1 MADKIRKKGGC
12 FRAGC
17 LTVVVGVFLLFG
29 IGVIAHQWG
38 NRLPGRFVLRVPVS
52 GAIDERSP
60 DAASLPFG
68 GIRQTLSLEELLTIL
83 DRAKTDK
90 RVDSV
95 LLQIDGLNAPAAKV
109 QELGNAIAALRKS
122 GKKVTALLNT
132 PEDKEYQL
140 AAACDS
146 IILRKGS
153 WMLLDGLK
161 AELFFFAEPLEKL
174 GVSFQAAQ
182 WKKYKSAVES
192 FTRSSPSP
200 ENLEETNALLD
211 DAWADYLYSVSRQ
224 RRVSREAFRSVV
236 DSLAVLTPEKALSLR
251 LIDRVATERELDK
264 EYEERLGKSA
274 GELFVEGREY
284 LDATGGMR
292 PQGSGDRIAVVAITG
307 MIVSDGSADMG
318 DGEATDVATL
328 KQALQTALDDTK
340 VKAIV
345 LRIDSPG
352 GDALA
357 ASTMLELLEEAKTK
371 KPIVASMS
379 GVAAS
384 GGYMV
389 ALAGSKIFAEPMTV
403 TGSIGVFSLKPDV
416 SGVLA
421 KSGIRREVLTRGRFA
436 DAYTPFKPF
445 DDASFRKFV
454 ETAGTIYDDFIAKV
468 AKGRRMTPAEV
479 DAVAGGR
486 VWSGKRALEVGL
498 IDRIGGLE
506 AAVQEA
512 KKLARMDAKAKPELL
527 YLPVRK
533 TWLEYLLAGDAS
545 QLTSVLT
552 TGIVRESLGQLQPLA
567 NLPGTR
573 TARFLLRTEE
583 PQVLALDPVEVEI
596 K

>member
-1 MADKIRKKGGC
+1 MADKNRKKEGC
-12 FRAGC
+12 FCAGC
-17 LTVVVGVFLLFG
+17 LTMIIGALLLAG
-29 IGVIAHQWG
+29 IGVMAHQWG
-38 NRLPGRFVLRVPVS
+38 NRLPDRFVLRVSVS

-60 DAASLPFG
+60 DASSLPFG
-68 GIRQTLSLEELLTIL
+68 DARQSLSLEELLTIL

-95 LLQIDGLNAPAAKV
+95 LLEIDGLGAPAAKL
-109 QELGNAIAALRKS
+109 QELGSSIAALRKS

-161 AELFFFAEPLEKL
+161 AELFFFADPLEKL

-211 DAWADYLYSVSRQ
+211 DAWADYLDTVSRQ
-224 RRVSREAFRSVV
+224 RRISKDAFRQII
-236 DSLAVLTPEKALSLR
+236 DSLAVLTPEKALGLR
-251 LIDRVATERELDK
+251 LVDRVATDRELEK
-264 EYEERLGKSA
+264 EYEQRLARPA
-274 GELFVEGREY
+274 GELFVEGREF

-292 PQGSGDRIAVVAITG
+292 PKGGGERIAVVTITG
-307 MIVSDGSADMG
+307 MIVSDGTSGA
-318 DGEATDVATL
+318 EVTDVSTV
-328 KQALQTALDDTK
+328 KQALQTALDDAK

-357 ASTMLELLEEAKTK
+357 ASTMLELLSEAKLK

-403 TGSIGVFSLKPDV
+403 TGSIGVFSLKPDF
-416 SGVLA
+416 SGVLE

-436 DAYTPFKPF
+436 DAYTSFKAF

-454 ETAGTIYDDFIAKV
+454 ETAKTIYDDFIAKV
-468 AKGRRMTPAEV
+468 ATNRHMTPAQV

-498 IDRIGGLE
+498 IDRIGGLD

-512 KKLARMDAKAKPELL
+512 RKLARMDAKVRPELL
-527 YLPVRK
+527 YLPVRR

-545 QLTSVLT
+545 QLTSALAA
-552 TGIVRESLGQLQPLA
+552 GFVRESIGQLQPLA
-567 NLPGTR
+567 SLPGTK

>member
-1 MADKIRKKGGC
+1 MADKNREKGGC

-17 LTVVVGVFLLFG
+17 LTAVVAVLLLAGLGWF
-29 IGVIAHQWG
+29 AQQWG

-68 GIRQTLSLEELLTIL
+68 GERQPLSLEELLTL
-83 DRAKTDK
+83 FDRAKSDR

-95 LLQIDGLNAPAAKV
+95 LLEIDGLGAPVAKA
-109 QELGNAIAALRKS
+109 QELERSIAELRKS
-122 GKKVTALLNT
+122 GKKVTALLDT
-132 PEDKEYQL
+132 PEDKDYRL

-146 IILRKGS
+146 VIVRKGS
-153 WMLLDGLK
+153 WMMLDGLK
-161 AELFFFAEPLEKL
+161 AEMFFFSDPLKKL

-192 FTRSSPSP
+192 FTRSSASP

-211 DAWADYLYSVSRQ
+211 DAWADYLDSVSRH
-224 RRVSREAFRSVV
+224 RHIGPAEFRNVV
-236 DSLAVLTPEKALSLR
+236 DSLAVLTPEKALALR
-251 LIDRVATERELDK
+251 LVDRVATERQLEK
-264 EYEERLGKSA
+264 EYEERLGKPA
-274 GELFVEGREY
+274 GELFVGGREY
-284 LDATGGMR
+284 LGATGGMR
-292 PQGSGDRIAVVAITG
+292 PKADGDRIAVVAITG
-307 MIVSDGSADMG
+307 MIVSDGAG
-318 DGEATDVATL
+318 GVGEAEVTDVSTV
-328 KQALQTALDDTK
+328 KQALQTALDDPK

-357 ASTMLELLEEAKTK
+357 ASTMLELLQEARLQ

-389 ALAGSKIFAEPMTV
+389 ALAGSKIFAEPLTI
-403 TGSIGVFSLKPDV
+403 TGSIGVFSLKPDL
-416 SGVLA
+416 GGLLE
-421 KSGIRREVLTRGRFA
+421 KTGIRREVLTRGRFA
-436 DAYTPFKPF
+436 DAYTPFKAF

-454 ETAGTIYDDFIAKV
+454 ETTGVIYDDFIAKV
-468 AKGRRMTPAEV
+468 AKGRKMTPAEV

-486 VWSGKRALEVGL
+486 VWSGRRALEVGL
-498 IDRIGGLE
+498 IDRIGGLDE
-506 AAVQEA
+506 AVQEA
-512 KKLARMDAKAKPELL
+512 KKLAKMDAKVKPELL
-527 YLPVRK
+527 YLPARK

-545 QLTSVLT
+545 QLTSALAAGV
-552 TGIVRESLGQLQPLA
+552 VRESLGELQPLA
-567 NLPGTR
+567 NLPGTK

-583 PQVLALDPVEVEI
+583 PQVLALDPVEVTI